1 MLPEG
6 RSVELQNCQAKI
18 SNPSAIKE
26 DFVKKMFIIYIYIH
40 INNIN
45 TIIIFSDFPIRIGCF
60 FGGHV

>member
-26 DFVKKMFIIYIYIH
+26 DFVKKMFIIYIYI
-40 INNIN
+40 IL
-45 TIIIFSDFPIRIGCF
+45 IIFSDFPM
-60 FGGHV
+60 